1 MLTSSVKQ
9 DFKVFETRA
18 HQRLHWASHSKGRRA
33 KVQDCSIKLAVAD
46 EQHIENDG
54 R

>member
-1 MLTSSVKQ
+1 LKLEHIKDCIGPATA
-9 DFKVFETRA
+9 KVEE
-18 HQRLHWASHSKGRRA
+18 L

-54 R
+54 NW